1 MASSRPRP
9 DRPRSR
15 AVAVVV
21 SSDMNVFTICER
33 GSLASCYFGSSVF
46 DLECER
52 MGGELMSAVKTAAV
66 RSARTILTSRA
77 PV

>member
-1 MASSRPRP
+1 MRW
-9 DRPRSR
+9 
-15 AVAVVV
+15 
-21 SSDMNVFTICER
+21 R
-33 GSLASCYFGSSVF
+33 GRHAACYLVSSVF

-52 MGGELMSAVKTAAV
+52 MGGELMFAAKTAAV